1 MKLRA
6 LQFSVG
12 DLNLNSE
19 TYIGSGGCQIL
30 KINTVTMKKIQE
42 CYRNI
47 KFYLR
52 SGNDIDVITKI
63 DR

>member
-30 KINTVTMKKIQE
+30 KINTVTMKKFK
-42 CYRNI
+42 N
-47 KFYLR
+47 
-52 SGNDIDVITKI
+52 VIVILNFIFVAVMTSMSLQK
-63 DR
+63 